1 MLFGPE
7 QFRRHCS
14 AKLFPI
20 SLGINSVQ
28 LLFVCTGN
36 TCRSALAV
44 AIADQLIDDRGI
56 GSVEAVSAGTS
67 AWDGAAAS
75 DGAMLV
81 GLERKLDLSG
91 HRARQLT
98 PEIIAEAT
106 LILAMGPHHLE
117 RINALGGGNKAHLLS
132 DFAEHSTEGRAIED
146 PFGGGLDLY
155 RTTADELE
163 KKIARVLE
171 RITAGPAAG
180 PA

>member
-1 MLFGPE
+1 MK
-7 QFRRHCS
+7 R
-14 AKLFPI
+14 FPI
-20 SLGINSVQ
+20 WLGINSVQ

-44 AIADQLIDDRGI
+44 AIANQLIDDRKI

-81 GLERKLDLSG
+81 GLERKLDLSE

-98 PEIIAEAT
+98 PDIIADAT

-117 RINALGGGNKAHLLS
+117 RINALGGGDKGHLLS
-132 DFAEHSTEGRAIED
+132 DFAEHSSAGRAIED

-163 KKIARVLE
+163 KKIAQVLD
-171 RITAGPAAG
+171 RITVEPAAG

>member
-1 MLFGPE
+1 M
-7 QFRRHCS
+7 
-14 AKLFPI
+14 
-20 SLGINSVQ
+20 Q

-36 TCRSALAV
+36 SCRSALAV
-44 AIADQLIDDRGI
+44 AIAEHLIAERSI

-81 GLERKLDLSG
+81 GLERTLDLSG

-98 PEIIAEAT
+98 PEIIADAS

-117 RINALGGGNKAHLLS
+117 RIRALGGGDKSHLLS
-132 DFAEHSTEGRAIED
+132 DFAEHSTEGKAIED

-163 KKIARVLE
+163 RKIARVLD
-171 RITAGPAAG
+171 RITAEPAPEA
-180 PA
+180 A

>member
-1 MLFGPE
+1 M
-7 QFRRHCS
+7 
-14 AKLFPI
+14 
-20 SLGINSVQ
+20 
-28 LLFVCTGN
+28 
-36 TCRSALAV
+36 
-44 AIADQLIDDRGI
+44 AITDQLIEARGI

-75 DGAMLV
+75 DGAILV

-98 PEIIAEAT
+98 PEIIADAT

-117 RINALGGGNKAHLLS
+117 RINALGGGDKAHLLS

-155 RTTADELE
+155 RITADELE
-163 KKIARVLE
+163 KKIAHILD
-171 RITAGPAAG
+171 RITAEPAPGPA
-180 PA
+180 